1 MQETKMLHKQNMYA
15 AQNIN
20 AHQIDAY
27 TMIQDKLIQK
37 NEKRLL
43 RQSNERNTK
52 HKVSEA
58 R

>member
-1 MQETKMLHKQNMYA
+1 MDA

-43 RQSNERNTK
+43 RHSNERNAK